1 MFIEVNVCEY
11 YDEDDVNCGNTNHI
25 WRYDRVTVCEYYY
38 AKCPRSRI
46 NFWTNERQRTEFFK
60 SVLWARHGNAR
71 QVPATLL
78 LFLKLDFKPLL
89 MYLSGACPSDSF
101 DEALADMIHDS
112 VDDLGKD
119 LSRGHY
125 EKDETKKV
133 RFYSLTSIPG
143 AGCSTRKRYFLGGFR
158 HQEPITRSEQLPY
171 ACVTAFSRTSLFLER
186 FWRESWTSFKF
197 LKPVSKTYRPKKD
210 IFCLLVTF
218 SFPFWYFI
226 LWMRS

>member
-1 MFIEVNVCEY
+1 MMKMMWTAEIQIIF
-11 YDEDDVNCGNTNHI
+11 EDMIVS
-25 WRYDRVTVCEYYY
+25 VFVSTVMQSV
-38 AKCPRSRI
+38 PPSRI

-60 SVLWARHGNAR
+60 SVLWARQGNAR

-143 AGCSTRKRYFLGGFR
+143 AGCSTRKRYFLGGLQTSGTHYPERATSMRLCHGVFTDQFIFR
-158 HQEPITRSEQLPY
+158 TVLARILN
-171 ACVTAFSRTSLFLER
+171 
-186 FWRESWTSFKF
+186 
-197 LKPVSKTYRPKKD
+197 
-210 IFCLLVTF
+210 IF
-218 SFPFWYFI
+218 
-226 LWMRS
+226 